1 MNSIAPPS
9 SLNRAPIR
17 LPSGGSPSGGSPS
30 GGSPSGGSSPGGS
43 SPGELP
49 PVASTGL
56 AARRRRVA
64 FIALFALAI
73 TLGCAILAAFCI
85 GAYQLTPAQ
94 VLAALT
100 ASGDT
105 LAHDPASAQAR
116 AVLLDIRAPRVALA
130 FLVGAGFGTAGAAM
144 QALFRNPLA
153 DPGLIGVSSGAALGA
168 SALIVLGPALIAGP
182 IGFGYLPLA
191 AFAGALAVA
200 ALVYRLAASRGR
212 LALPL
217 LLLAGIAINALVGAA
232 IGLLTYVADDAQL
245 RSLTF
250 WSLGSVGGAQW
261 SMIAAVAPF
270 ALAGCALLARER
282 HALNALQLGETE
294 ALHLGVPVQRVKR
307 RVLVATALCVGA
319 LVSCTGVIGFIGL
332 VAPHCVRL
340 ACGPDQRIVMPGAA
354 LLGALLTIVA
364 DLAAR
369 TVAAP
374 AEIPLG
380 ILTALLGA
388 PFFLALL
395 WRGRGAL
402 GG

>member
-1 MNSIAPPS
+1 MTIAARSPSVDPARAAAHRPTFASSIA
-9 SLNRAPIR
+9 
-17 LPSGGSPSGGSPS
+17 
-30 GGSPSGGSSPGGS
+30 
-43 SPGELP
+43 
-49 PVASTGL
+49 
-56 AARRRRVA
+56 AALRRRRAAWTLAVL
-64 FIALFALAI
+64 IAALA
-73 TLGCAILAAFCI
+73 AASIAALCI
-85 GAYQLTPAQ
+85 GAYRLTPAQ
-94 VLAALT
+94 LLDALAATDARL
-100 ASGDT
+100 ASDAA
-105 LAHDPASAQAR
+105 LRQAR
-116 AVLLDIRAPRVALA
+116 AVLLDIRAPRVVLAL
-130 FLVGAGFGTAGAAM
+130 LVGAGFGAAGAAM

-168 SALIVLGPALIAGP
+168 SALIVLGP
-182 IGFGYLPLA
+182 LA
-191 AFAGALAVA
+191 AAPVALGFLPVAAFGGALAVA
-200 ALVYRLAASRGR
+200 ALVYRLAVSRGR

-217 LLLAGIAINALVGAA
+217 LLLAGIAINALAGAA

-261 SMIAAVAPF
+261 RAIAAVAPF

-307 RVLVATALCVGA
+307 RVLVGTAMCVGA
-319 LVSCTGVIGFIGL
+319 LVSCTGAIGFIGL

-340 ACGPDQRIVMPGAA
+340 AAGPDQRIAMPGAA
-354 LLGALLTIVA
+354 LLGALIAVTA

-369 TVAAP
+369 TLAAP

-380 ILTALLGA
+380 ILTALIGA

-395 WRGRGAL
+395 WKRRGAL
-402 GG
+402 GA

>member
-1 MNSIAPPS
+1 MSIAA
-9 SLNRAPIR
+9 R
-17 LPSGGSPSGGSPS
+17 SPSVDPT
-30 GGSPSGGSSPGGS
+30 P
-43 SPGELP
+43 
-49 PVASTGL
+49 
-56 AARRRRVA
+56 AARRP
-64 FIALFALAI
+64 ALAPS
-73 TLGCAILAAFCI
+73 TAAAFRRRRAVWTLAALVAALAVTSVAALCI
-85 GAYQLTPAQ
+85 GAFRLAPAQ
-94 VLAALT
+94 LLDALAAPDARL
-100 ASGDT
+100 AS
-105 LAHDPASAQAR
+105 DPALRQAR
-116 AVLLDIRAPRVALA
+116 AVLLDIRAPRVVLAL
-130 FLVGAGFGTAGAAM
+130 FVGAGFGAAGAAM

-168 SALIVLGPALIAGP
+168 SALIVLGPLVAAAPVAL
-182 IGFGYLPLA
+182 GFLPAA
-191 AFAGALAVA
+191 AFGGALAVA
-200 ALVYRLAASRGR
+200 ALVYRLAITRGR

-217 LLLAGIAINALVGAA
+217 LLLAGIAINALAGAA

-261 SMIAAVAPF
+261 RMIAAVAPF

-307 RVLVATALCVGA
+307 RVLVGTAMCVGA
-319 LVSCTGVIGFIGL
+319 LVSCTGAIGFIGL

-340 ACGPDQRIVMPGAA
+340 AAGPDQRIVMPGAA
-354 LLGALLTIVA
+354 LLGALLAVAA

-369 TVAAP
+369 TLAAP

-380 ILTALLGA
+380 ILTALIGA

-395 WRGRGAL
+395 WKRRGAL
-402 GG
+402 GA